1 MTRRLTV
8 RNTVVSVLT
17 VATMVAGAG
26 LFNSRAARAVS
37 DERLKVLFG
46 PVGLTR
52 VDVLRVNVYGIID
65 PNQIGDPNEI
75 GDPNLLWQFE
85 VKIFDA
91 TGRLA
96 KTSRLGP
103 VAPGATAFSDFAISD
118 EEYLPPR
125 DRFGRRT
132 YRVEIVGFNP
142 QPDPP
147 GAYAASLELFD
158 RTTGLTRLVLGGPD
172 TVPVGLPAVQ

>member
-1 MTRRLTV
+1 MIAFALIF
-8 RNTVVSVLT
+8 S
-17 VATMVAGAG
+17 AMVAGAG
-26 LFNSRAARAVS
+26 FWNARVASAIS
-37 DERLKVLFG
+37 DEEFKILFG
-46 PVGLTR
+46 PLGLTR
-52 VDVLRVNVYGIID
+52 VDVLRVNVYGI
-65 PNQIGDPNEI
+65 GDPNEI
-75 GDPNLLWQFE
+75 VDPSDPSVQWVFE

-91 TGRLA
+91 TGRLVRS
-96 KTSRLGP
+96 SRLGP
-103 VAPGATAFSDFAISD
+103 LAPGATAFSDFAISD
-118 EEYLPPR
+118 EEFLPPR

-172 TVPVGLPAVQ
+172 TVPVGVPR